1 MGNIGRKRRDDW
13 RPGMLAKRK
22 SLESYVTKRDTKI
35 HWHESFICEKNGKKK
50 RIEIIQAFE
59 IATMSEGTR
68 KRRTERATVL
78 AERFTKNSRSFEKCV
93 WQDEKDFTLE
103 VPLNPEN
110 ICVCEIDTKHEA
122 HDNRFHQ
129 GNKKSRKVTACLTW
143 NSAAKPFFVN
153 DKGLEVNT
161 KTYQSL

>member
-1 MGNIGRKRRDDW
+1 MGNIGRKQRDDW
-13 RPGMLAKRK
+13 RPDMLAKRK

-35 HWHESFICEKNGKKK
+35 HWHESFIFEKNGKKK
-50 RIEIIQAFE
+50 RIETIQAFE
-59 IATMSEGTR
+59 ITTMSEGTR

-103 VPLNPEN
+103 APLNPEN

-122 HDNRFHQ
+122 HDNRLHQ
-129 GNKKSRKVTACLTW
+129 GNKKSRKMTACLTW

-153 DKGLEVNT
+153 DKGLEVNS
-161 KTYQSL
+161 KTYKSL